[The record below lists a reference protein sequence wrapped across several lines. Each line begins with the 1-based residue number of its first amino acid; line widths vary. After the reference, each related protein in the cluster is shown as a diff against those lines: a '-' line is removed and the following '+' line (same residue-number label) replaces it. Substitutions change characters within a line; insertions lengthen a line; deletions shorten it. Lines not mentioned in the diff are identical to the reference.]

1 MFKLGKLTD
10 YGTVVMAALAAEPAA
25 LRNAQALAASTHL
38 SVPTVSKL
46 LRQLARAGLL
56 ESARGAHGGYRLARE
71 PARITVAD
79 VVAALEGPIALTQ
92 CSIHSGDCAIEPH
105 CAVRANWRLIDT
117 AIRQALESVTLEHMA
132 TALKS
137 ARARSREASP
147 LNFVRNLRTHLP
159 ARQ

>member
-10 YGTVVMAALAAEPAA
+10 YGTVVMATLAAEPQA
-25 LRNAQALAASTHL
+25 LRNAQALAAATHL

-56 ESARGAHGGYRLARE
+56 ESARGAQGGYRLARA

-92 CSIHSGDCAIEPH
+92 CAIHSGDCAIEPH

-117 AIRQALESVTLEHMA
+117 AIRQALEAVTLEHMA
-132 TALKS
+132 AALKS
-137 ARARSREASP
+137 AHAHRRDVQP
-147 LNFVRNLRTHLP
+147 LSFVRSLP
-159 ARQ
+159 ARH